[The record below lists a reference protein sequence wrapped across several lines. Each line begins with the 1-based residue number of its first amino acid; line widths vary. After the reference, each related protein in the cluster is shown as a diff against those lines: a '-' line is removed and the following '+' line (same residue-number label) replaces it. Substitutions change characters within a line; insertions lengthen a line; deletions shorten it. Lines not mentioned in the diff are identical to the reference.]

1 MGATLAVPIT
11 AVTLRPA
18 GLQPPSCV
26 LLWSSDVK
34 SCGRQGRGRLTERG
48 TGLAGRRIA
57 LVAGVL
63 GLCLTGCGEGGT
75 LPSGVP
81 SSLPSLTIPTR
92 SPQPEQPTPEPPP
105 ASPTRSPIPP
115 ANPTTN
121 PPNPTTARP
130 PLATTTEA
138 ATPTPTPTPPPTTPE
153 ATPAPTPEATP
164 TSTPAPA
171 VAAEPSDSD
180 SAWLWWLLG
189 LLAAGAAAAFVVWLV
204 RTSGARKN
212 WEARLAGAVGES
224 TWLAHQLLPA
234 VLGVESPAARRNMW
248 IASRPRVE
256 TLERSL
262 GELSGSAPPDRLG
275 GVDRVRAAV
284 TDLSAAMDAYSAPG
298 IPDDREALGAARL
311 AQRQL
316 EEALRALQPPAAQGD
331 LG

>member
-1 MGATLAVPIT
+1 MT
-11 AVTLRPA
+11 
-18 GLQPPSCV
+18 
-26 LLWSSDVK
+26 
-34 SCGRQGRGRLTERG
+34 
-48 TGLAGRRIA
+48 
-57 LVAGVL
+57 GVL
-63 GLCLTGCGEGGT
+63 GLYLTGCGEGGT

-92 SPQPEQPTPEPPP
+92 SPQPEQPTSEP
-105 ASPTRSPIPP
+105 ALTSVTLPTRSPIPP

-121 PPNPTTARP
+121 PPNPTTTRP
-130 PLATTTEA
+130 PQATTTEAAA
-138 ATPTPTPTPPPTTPE
+138 ATPTPTPTPQPTTPE

-164 TSTPAPA
+164 TPTSTPAPA
-171 VAAEPSDSD
+171 AAAEPSDSD
-180 SAWLWWLLG
+180 SPWLWWLLG

-256 TLERSL
+256 TLQRSL
-262 GELSGSAPPDRLG
+262 GELAASAPPDRLG

-316 EEALRALQPPAAQGD
+316 EEALRALQPPPAQGD